1 MNMYLFKLING
12 LAYKNMSLDEI
23 MIIFSKY
30 VPIFFMGILAGVYI
44 YGVVK
49 KDIRFRCIAVD
60 VFAMTALNLFL
71 SFFIGLVYYVPRPF
85 VTNKVN
91 LLMTHIPDAS
101 FPSDHVIGTMSISL
115 GINTWFKIYGRIL
128 ILLSCI
134 VSISR
139 VYVGHHYPFDVV
151 GGIVVSVIANYLYKR
166 FVNDKIAL
174 LYVSIE
180 SNLIKFLYPNIT

>member
-12 LAYKNMSLDEI
+12 LAYKNMSLDKI

-30 VPIFFMGILAGVYI
+30 VPILFMSILAGVYI
-44 YGVVK
+44 YGVAK
-49 KDIRFRCIAVD
+49 KDIRFRCISVD
-60 VFAMTALNLFL
+60 VFAITAVNLFL

-91 LLMTHIPDAS
+91 LLMPHIPDAS

-115 GINTWFKIYGRIL
+115 GLNTWFKLYGRIL
-128 ILLSCI
+128 IFLSCI
-134 VSISR
+134 VGISR

-151 GGIVVSVIANYLYKR
+151 GGIVVSIITNSLYKR
-166 FVNDKIAL
+166 LVKDKIAL

-180 SNLIKFLYPNIT
+180 SKLTKIIYPTMG

>member
-1 MNMYLFKLING
+1 MYLFKLING

>member
-12 LAYKNMSLDEI
+12 LAYKNISIDKI
-23 MIIFSKY
+23 MIVFSKY
-30 VPIFFMGILAGVYI
+30 VPILFMAILAGVYI

-60 VFAMTALNLFL
+60 VFTMTVANLFL
-71 SFFIGLVYYVPRPF
+71 SFLIGLIYYVPRPF

-91 LLMTHIPDAS
+91 LLLPHTPDAS
-101 FPSDHVIGTMSISL
+101 FPSDHVVGTMSIAL
-115 GINTWFKIYGRIL
+115 GLNNWLKLYGRIL

-139 VYVGHHYPFDVV
+139 VYVGHHYPFDVI
-151 GGIVVSVIANYLYKR
+151 GGIVISVIANYLYKAL
-166 FVNDKIAL
+166 VKDKLAL

-180 SNLIKFLYPNIT
+180 SKLIKILSPNMA